1 MSDLIQT
8 ICILTDCSIEDA
20 ILAYAETNNVTDAVD
35 KLLAKVVNKSD
46 KYVNKPKVHQE
57 LTEEQ
62 IEIAKIRKLMK
73 ENDDRMY
80 SFKPIST
87 DQLEPLESNVMPFHR
102 EETVLQNNYSQE
114 CQIPSQLSMVETP
127 ETACP
132 LQSES
137 TCDLQLNDQK

>member
-1 MSDLIQT
+1 MSDPIEM
-8 ICILTDCSIEDA
+8 ICTLSGCPREDA
-20 ILAYAETNNVTDAVD
+20 ERVYAETGNVVDSVD
-35 KLLAKVVNKSD
+35 KLMVVVTPAYQ
-46 KYVNKPKVHQE
+46 KYIPVGIKKA

-62 IEIAKIRKLMK
+62 VTVSNIREFMK
-73 ENDDRMY
+73 NNIDTR
-80 SFKPIST
+80 ST
-87 DQLEPLESNVMPFHR
+87 CGDPPEQPVQGETQIHR